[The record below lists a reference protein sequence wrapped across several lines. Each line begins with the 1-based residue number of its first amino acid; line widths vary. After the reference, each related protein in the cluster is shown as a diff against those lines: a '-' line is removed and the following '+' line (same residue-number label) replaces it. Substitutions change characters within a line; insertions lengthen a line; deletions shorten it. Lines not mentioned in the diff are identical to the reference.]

1 MTRLDGEGLRSGA
14 GVQGAVTRADVAQSR
29 HGLGLLVHADTQEHS
44 DKETTCMCVCVCVCV
59 CVFVYVCM

>member
-44 DKETTCMCVCVCVCV
+44 DKETTCTCVVCVCVCV
-59 CVFVYVCM
+59 IVYVCM